1 MNKCLCFALIVYSQ
15 KYAIFSKDFLYL
27 LILFEGLN
35 SEEKCDSWP
44 VEKCSIKKKKVKK
57 FIPDTKCTKTPRE
70 VCTKGGC
77 ALKEVKIIDIK
88 LFYLITLSIMLG
100 TTGMCNQDQG
110 SCVKCSCRR
119 VWHVTSKK
127 L

>member
-35 SEEKCDSWP
+35 SEEKCDTWP

-77 ALKEVKIIDIK
+77 ALKEVKIMKTILN
-88 LFYLITLSIMLG
+88 LF
-100 TTGMCNQDQG
+100 DQLNTNN
-110 SCVKCSCRR
+110 VRDHL
-119 VWHVTSKK
+119 HVPPKSRQ
-127 L
+127 LCQVFQ